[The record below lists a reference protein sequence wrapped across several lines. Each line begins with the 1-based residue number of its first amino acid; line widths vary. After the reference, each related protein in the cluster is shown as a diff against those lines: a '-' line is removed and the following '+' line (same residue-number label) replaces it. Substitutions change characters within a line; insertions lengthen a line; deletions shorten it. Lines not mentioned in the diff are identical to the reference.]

1 MQGGP
6 LRSPARL
13 ALLALA
19 GLAGGCSPRAQL
31 PLRVE
36 YAGCKQV
43 FFPGPACAL
52 DDTHRKL
59 RLWVDLPREV
69 PIDIEVGGRTIG
81 PEATAAHSSQ
91 AAHRSPGSETAMAG
105 MAEPDGQGIEL
116 EVPQGAAAVSL
127 RASTPR
133 GEAGWSLAIVPP
145 RADQGSE
152 LHAAA
157 AKANRQGRTE
167 EARELFARAAA
178 AHQAAGNL
186 QGEVAD
192 RTVVAYLDIQ
202 GDRLTAARQAID
214 GLRLPAGA
222 PAEAVFYRRYYAG
235 MLEQRV
241 GDARSALDDLTAAAK
256 LARRCALTRLGLA
269 AAQLL
274 GRQLQALGRSNESA
288 ALFDGLRKRLPP
300 DARPCDLAELLI
312 NQGWSLLL
320 AGEAGQP
327 LGDPIPLFE
336 QASEIEERKG
346 SDCLMS
352 RERIVGNQLN
362 LALGQ
367 LQAGRVSAVP
377 ALLSRAAGMDADAT
391 PFDRLWRLDLQARL
405 ALAEGRPAAARSLYQ
420 RLDTAAAS
428 ALAPDSRWR
437 AAYGE
442 ALCDH
447 ALGRPADALAALD
460 RADRLLEDES
470 LKVPIHEGRE
480 QFLAGRE
487 QATALHLELLL
498 DGGRNADALAVA
510 RRSRSR
516 LLRQLA
522 RGDRL
527 AHLTPAEKERWYA
540 DLGEYWR
547 QRKPLDD
554 DTAADWTLPEDQRR
568 RAVARRT
575 EQDAVARRSLDHAF
589 GVLGSAGERDAAQPP
604 ARPGEVTLAYHP
616 IARGW
621 VGFAQAEGSV
631 QVHRFDLPTA
641 ILGDPQELANRL
653 LAPFRA
659 AITRARRVR
668 ILAYGE
674 LRGIAF
680 HALPF
685 GGDVL
690 LAGRPVV
697 YGLDLTAARGA
708 PPAAARRALV
718 VADPLRDLP
727 EAAREGEAVAG
738 ALRARQARWTL
749 ELLEGTSATAEGVK
763 RSLARSDLFHFAGHG
778 IFAGARG
785 WDSDLMLAGGTRLTV
800 GDLLALPKV
809 PRWVVLAGCDTG
821 RSSAAAPIEG
831 LGLASAFLL
840 AGSGAVVATTGVVD
854 DRAVSKMVADLYR
867 RWDGSAP
874 DLASLLQQA
883 QLAWR
888 RGDPAGGW
896 ATFRIFEP

>member
-1 MQGGP
+1 
-6 LRSPARL
+6 
-13 ALLALA
+13 
-19 GLAGGCSPRAQL
+19 
-31 PLRVE
+31 VE

-43 FFPGPACAL
+43 LLPGTACAL
-52 DDTHRKL
+52 DDTNRKL
-59 RLWVDLPREV
+59 RLWVDLPREI
-69 PIDIEVGGRTIG
+69 PIEIESGGRTTG
-81 PEATAAHSSQ
+81 PAATATQATQ
-91 AAHRSPGSETAMAG
+91 AAHGSPDSETAMD
-105 MAEPDGQGIEL
+105 EPDGQGFEL
-116 EVPQGAAAVSL
+116 QVPAGVAAVSL
-127 RASTPR
+127 RAATPR

-157 AKANRQGRTE
+157 AKAIRQGRGE
-167 EARELFARAAA
+167 EARELFARASK
-178 AHQAAGNL
+178 AHQAAGDL
-186 QGEVAD
+186 QGEIAD
-192 RTVVAYLDIQ
+192 RTAVAYLDIQ

-222 PAEAVFYRRYYAG
+222 PAEAVCYRRYYAG

-241 GDARSALDDLTAAAK
+241 GDARSALDDLTAAAE
-256 LARRCALTRLGLA
+256 LARRVGLARLGLG

-274 GRQLQALGRSNESA
+274 GRQLQALGRANESA
-288 ALFDGLRKRLPP
+288 ALFEGLRRRLPP

-320 AGEAGQP
+320 AGEAGQR

-336 QASEIEERKG
+336 KALEIEERPG
-346 SDCLMS
+346 SHCLMS
-352 RERIVGNQLN
+352 RERIAGNLLN

-367 LQAGRVSAVP
+367 LQAGKVSAVP
-377 ALLSRAAGMDADAT
+377 ALLSRAASMDADAT

-405 ALAEGRPAAARSLYQ
+405 ELAEGRPAAARSLYQ

-447 ALGRPADALAALD
+447 ALGRPAAALAALD

-470 LKVPIHEGRE
+470 LKVPIQEGRE
-480 QFLAGRE
+480 RFLAGRE
-487 QATALHLELLL
+487 QATELHLELLL

-510 RRSRSR
+510 RRSRSH

-527 AHLTPAEKERWYA
+527 AHLTTAERERWYA

-554 DTAADWTLPEDQRR
+554 DTAADWKLPEDQRR
-568 RAVARRT
+568 RAVARRMG
-575 EQDAVARRSLDHAF
+575 QDAAARRSLDHAF
-589 GVLGSAGERDAAQPP
+589 GVLGSAGERDAAQPA

-616 IARGW
+616 IPRRW
-621 VGFAQAEGSV
+621 VGFAQADGSV
-631 QVHRFDLPTA
+631 AVHRFDLPPA
-641 ILGDPQELANRL
+641 ILGDPRELANRL

-674 LRGIAF
+674 LRGVAF

-697 YGLDLTAARGA
+697 YGLDLTATRGA
-708 PPAAARRALV
+708 PRAAARRALV

-738 ALRARQARWTL
+738 ARWARQAPWTL
-749 ELLEGTSATAEGVK
+749 ELLQGTSATAEKVK

-778 IFAGARG
+778 VFAGAGG

-800 GDLLALPKV
+800 GDLLALPEV
-809 PRWVVLAGCDTG
+809 PRWVVLAGCETG
-821 RSSAAAPIEG
+821 RSSTEAPIEG

-840 AGSGAVVATTGVVD
+840 AGSGAVVATTGAVD
-854 DRAVSKMVADLYR
+854 DRAVRRLVADLYR

-888 RGDPAGGW
+888 RSDPDGGW
-896 ATFRIFEP
+896 ASFRIFEP